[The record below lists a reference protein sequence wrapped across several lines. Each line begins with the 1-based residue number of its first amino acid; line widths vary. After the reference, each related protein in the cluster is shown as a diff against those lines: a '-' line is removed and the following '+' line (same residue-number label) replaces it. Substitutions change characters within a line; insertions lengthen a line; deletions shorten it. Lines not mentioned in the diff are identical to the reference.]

1 MVLISI
7 IIGLAI
13 THLLT
18 GVADAIDRS
27 NDEDKPEIF
36 SPLVAFWGT
45 TVFFWMV
52 NFWWFQYRLMSI
64 EGAWTLWRYLFII
77 LYAVSLYTLASILI
91 PRDWGAIKRYTE
103 YFMRNRCY
111 FFAALLLATV
121 ADVTDSWLKGGWGY
135 VLGMGPFNNFVAVF
149 TLPVVTIGILSR
161 RARTQTVMA
170 GIYCL
175 FFILAIFEYTPRL
188 VAPDRADREFSL
200 AAQPSYSSDR
210 STPRMSLQP
219 VSASVTCASRAMIC
233 SASVTPASPIAPRP

>member
-77 LYAVSLYTLASILI
+77 LYAVSLYSLASILI

-103 YFMRNRCY
+103 YFMRNRRY

-135 VLGMGPFNNFVAVF
+135 VLGMGPFNNSSVLEQHRAVDVADVIAAGQRQRHLQF
-149 TLPVVTIGILSR
+149 AAHDLQR
-161 RARTQTVMA
+161 RA
-170 GIYCL
+170 
-175 FFILAIFEYTPRL
+175 
-188 VAPDRADREFSL
+188 
-200 AAQPSYSSDR
+200 
-210 STPRMSLQP
+210 
-219 VSASVTCASRAMIC
+219 
-233 SASVTPASPIAPRP
+233 